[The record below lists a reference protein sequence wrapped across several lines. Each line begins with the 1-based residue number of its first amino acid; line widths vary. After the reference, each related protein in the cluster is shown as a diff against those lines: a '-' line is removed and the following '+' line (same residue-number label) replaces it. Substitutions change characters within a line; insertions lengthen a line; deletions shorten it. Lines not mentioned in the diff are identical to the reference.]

1 MAGPTRATRRERDVD
16 SFDRRARGDEHDWR
30 SEFHTRVVAGSAE
43 VALWAM
49 PHPATVL
56 DVGCGTGALLRALA
70 DRLPARV
77 ALSGVDP
84 APAMIEVGRAGL
96 GAYPRVRLARAGAER
111 LPFGN
116 ASFDLVV
123 STVSFDH
130 WADQPAGLAEV
141 ARVLRPGGRLVLVDL
156 FAIGWLR
163 PIAALGRRRAPHAHR
178 RRAGGH
184 ARRRAAGAARVAA
197 RLRPGPAPAG
207 PGGRRRLQLAGTA
220 GLQPTGRTDG
230 RWRRRHATATG

>member
-1 MAGPTRATRRERDVD
+1 MSAPPRRRDVED
-16 SFDRRARGDEHDWR
+16 FDRRAHSYERDWR
-30 SEFHTRVVAGSAE
+30 SQFHAQVVAASADL
-43 VALWAM
+43 ALEAV

-56 DVGCGTGALLRALA
+56 DVGCGTGALLRILA

-84 APAMIEVGRAGL
+84 AAAMIEVGRDRLDAD
-96 GAYPRVRLARAGAER
+96 PRVRLARAGAEQ

-116 ASFDLVV
+116 AAFDLVV

-141 ARVLRPGGRLVLVDL
+141 ARVLRPGGRLLLVDL

-163 PIAALGRRRAPHAHR
+163 PVAALGGRRDRMRTAAELAAMLADARLAPLAWRRVYDLGPLPLVRALV
-178 RRAGGH
+178 
-184 ARRRAAGAARVAA
+184 AARVSS
-197 RLRPGPAPAG
+197 
-207 PGGRRRLQLAGTA
+207 
-220 GLQPTGRTDG
+220 
-230 RWRRRHATATG
+230 

>member
-1 MAGPTRATRRERDVD
+1 MAGPIRTTSRQRDVD
-16 SFDRRARGDEHDWR
+16 SFDRRARSYEHDWR
-30 SEFHTRVVAGSAE
+30 SQFHTRVVAGSAE
-43 VALWAM
+43 VALWAV

-56 DVGCGTGALLRALA
+56 DVGCGTSALLRVLA

-77 ALSGVDP
+77 ALAGVDP
-84 APAMIEVGRAGL
+84 APAMLEVGRAAL
-96 GAYPRVRLARAGAER
+96 GAYPRVRLAQAAAER

-163 PIAALGRRRAPHAHR
+163 PIAALGRRRDRMPT
-178 RRAGGH
+178 
-184 ARRRAAGAARVAA
+184 AAELAAMLAEA
-197 RLRPGPAPAG
+197 RLTP
-207 PGGRRRLQLAGTA
+207 LA
-220 GLQPTGRTDG
+220 
-230 RWRRRHATATG
+230 WRRVNDLGPLPLVRSVVAGCS

>member
-1 MAGPTRATRRERDVD
+1 VAATPRQRDVD
-16 SFDRRARGDEHDWR
+16 RFDRRASSYEHDWR
-30 SEFHTRVVAGSAE
+30 APFHAPVTAGSAE
-43 VALWAM
+43 VALWAV

-77 ALSGVDP
+77 ALAGVDP
-84 APAMIEVGRAGL
+84 APVMVEVGRAAL
-96 GAYPRVRLARAGAER
+96 GAYPRVRLAQAAAEG

-123 STVSFDH
+123 STASFDH
-130 WADQPAGLAEV
+130 WADQAAGLAEI

-163 PIAALGRRRAPHAHR
+163 PVAALGRRRDRMRTTAELEAMLADAGLAPLAWR
-178 RRAGGH
+178 RVYDLGPLPLVRAV
-184 ARRRAAGAARVAA
+184 VAA
-197 RLRPGPAPAG
+197 CS
-207 PGGRRRLQLAGTA
+207 
-220 GLQPTGRTDG
+220 
-230 RWRRRHATATG
+230 

>member
-1 MAGPTRATRRERDVD
+1 MAAPPRQRDVD
-16 SFDRRARGDEHDWR
+16 SFDRRAGSYEHDWR
-30 SEFHTRVVAGSAE
+30 ARFHAPVVAGSAE
-43 VALWAM
+43 VARWAV

-77 ALSGVDP
+77 ALAGVDP
-84 APAMIEVGRAGL
+84 APAMIEVGRAAL
-96 GAYPRVRLARAGAER
+96 GAYPRVRLAQASAEQ
-111 LPFGN
+111 LPFGT

-130 WADQPAGLAEV
+130 WADQATGLAEV

-163 PIAALGRRRAPHAHR
+163 PVAALGRRRDRMRTAAELE
-178 RRAGGH
+178 AML
-184 ARRRAAGAARVAA
+184 AGA
-197 RLRPGPAPAG
+197 RLAP
-207 PGGRRRLQLAGTA
+207 LA
-220 GLQPTGRTDG
+220 
-230 RWRRRHATATG
+230 WRRVYDLGPLPLVRAVVADCS

>member
-1 MAGPTRATRRERDVD
+1 MRATPRERDVD
-16 SFDRRARGDEHDWR
+16 SFDRRARSYERDWR
-30 SEFHTRVVAGSAE
+30 SQFHARVVASSAE
-43 VALWAM
+43 VALWTM

-56 DVGCGTGALLRALA
+56 DVGCGTGALLRTLA

-84 APAMIEVGRAGL
+84 APAMIEVGRAAL
-96 GAYPRVRLARAGAER
+96 GAYPRVRLAQANAQE

-130 WADQPAGLAEV
+130 WADQPAGLAEI

-163 PIAALGRRRAPHAHR
+163 PIAALGRRRDRMPT
-178 RRAGGH
+178 
-184 ARRRAAGAARVAA
+184 AAELEAMLAAA
-197 RLRPGPAPAG
+197 RLVP
-207 PGGRRRLQLAGTA
+207 LA
-220 GLQPTGRTDG
+220 
-230 RWRRRHATATG
+230 WRRVYDLGPLPLVRAVVAGCS

>member
-1 MAGPTRATRRERDVD
+1 VATKPRQRDVD
-16 SFDRRARGDEHDWR
+16 SFDRRARSYEHDWR
-30 SEFHTRVVAGSAE
+30 SQFHACVVAGSAE
-43 VALWAM
+43 VALWAV

-56 DVGCGTGALLRALA
+56 DVGCGTGALLRTLA

-84 APAMIEVGRAGL
+84 APAMIEVGRAAL
-96 GAYPRVRLARAGAER
+96 GAYPRVRLAWGSAEQ

-123 STVSFDH
+123 STVSFAH
-130 WADQPAGLAEV
+130 WADQPAGLAEI

-163 PIAALGRRRAPHAHR
+163 SIAVLGRRRARMRTAAEL
-178 RRAGGH
+178 AGML
-184 ARRRAAGAARVAA
+184 ADA
-197 RLRPGPAPAG
+197 RLAP
-207 PGGRRRLQLAGTA
+207 LA
-220 GLQPTGRTDG
+220 
-230 RWRRRHATATG
+230 WRRVYDLGPLPLVRAVVADCS